1 MSDTGEMIFSI
12 NELVT
17 ISTALQS
24 QIEDCLEYLTDSD
37 LTIADKVRLSNVI
50 QYSKSASARINTI
63 FKELDFNPEKN

>member
-12 NELVT
+12 NELVA

-24 QIEDCLEYLTDSD
+24 QIEDCLEYLTDSN
-37 LTIADKVRLSNVI
+37 LTIADKAQLSNVI

-63 FKELDFNPEKN
+63 FKELNFNPEKN